1 MKISTGLTIL
11 AVATGLGTGLSSGPA
26 NAANCSGVI
35 TAQSTVHKSLTNAT
49 DGATKAKIEASYKKE
64 FAAAR
69 AQALARWSSKVSTS
83 CPRSSH
89 FWIRAKGK
97 KVEECDRAMG
107 GRFSVCAS
115 AVPAKKLF

>member
-11 AVATGLGTGLSSGPA
+11 AVATGLGTIPA

-35 TAQSTVHKSLTNAT
+35 SVQSSVHKSLTSAT
-49 DGATKAKIEASYKKE
+49 DGATKAKIDASYKKE

-69 AQALARWSSKVSTS
+69 AQALARWSTKVSTS
-83 CPRSSH
+83 CPRNSH